1 MLEPLNTVISQHFFS
16 ATDGGNKE
24 EEVVAV
30 RGGVDGRCEKD
41 VIATCS
47 DGEESSDVNVEQFDD
62 NYNLQRGSINHV
74 IFCSS

>member
-1 MLEPLNTVISQHFFS
+1 M
-16 ATDGGNKE
+16 
-24 EEVVAV
+24 VAV